1 MTPCRLCRSTS
12 LTTVLDLGDLAATGT
27 FPLPGEPVDSGPL
40 RLVVCGDCGL
50 VQLADTGDLAAMYG
64 DGYGYRSGLNAS
76 MVAHLSRTTAGLARR
91 YGLEPGDVVLDIGAN
106 DGTLLRSWPGA
117 DVRRIG
123 IDPTI
128 DKWAEFYDPADGI
141 WRVPRFFSADAFHGV
156 SRHDA
161 DIVTSVAMLYDL
173 PDPLAFARDVAAVL
187 KPDGLWHME
196 VAYAPTMLR
205 TGAYDGICHEHLE
218 YYSLGTLKRILDES
232 GFVIVD
238 VSTNGTNGGSLAVTA
253 AKAGSRW
260 PVERDLVA
268 WMLAQEARQGVGD
281 PLAWAAFADGV
292 HQHQRDLVGLLTAL
306 KCNGATISGLG
317 ASTKGNVLLQSA
329 GIGTQLLDSIGDV
342 NPDKFGRVTPG
353 TGIPIRPEADVLA
366 EAPDVL
372 VVLPWH
378 FREGFMSSMAGYLA
392 RGGRLLFPLPAIEVV
407 GG

>member
-1 MTPCRLCRSTS
+1 MNPCRLCRSTS
-12 LTTVLDLGDLAATGT
+12 LSTVLDLGVLASAGS
-27 FPLPGEPVDSGPL
+27 FPLPGEPVDSSPL

-50 VQLADTGDLAAMYG
+50 VQLADTFDLPAMYG

-76 MVAHLSRTTAGLARR
+76 MVAHLSRTTASLARR
-91 YGLEPGDVVLDIGAN
+91 YGLRPGDTVLDIGAN
-106 DGTLLRSWPGA
+106 DGTLLRSWPVAGL
-117 DVRRIG
+117 DRIG

-128 DKWAEFYDPADGI
+128 DKFRDFYDPSDHMTLYAD
-141 WRVPRFFSADAFHGV
+141 FFSAAAYHDTGAY
-156 SRHDA
+156 DA
-161 DIVTSVAMLYDL
+161 DIVTSVAMFYDL
-173 PDPLAFARDVAAVL
+173 PDPVAFARDVFAVL
-187 KPDGLWHME
+187 KPEGLWHLE

-218 YYSLGTLKRILDES
+218 YYSLGTIKRILDES
-232 GFVIVD
+232 GFAIVD

-253 AKAGSRW
+253 AKAGSSW

-268 WMLAQEARQGVGD
+268 WMLAQEARQGVAD

-306 KCNGATISGLG
+306 KCNGATIAGLG

-366 EAPDVL
+366 DRPDVL
-372 VVLPWH
+372 LVLPWH
-378 FREGFMSSMAGYLA
+378 FREGFMRSMADYLA
-392 RGGRLLFPLPAIEVV
+392 DGGRLLFPLPAIEVV